1 MTTGRD
7 FFCKIGSGK
16 SFTSFYF
23 VLVFLIKFFCIIFF
37 VFLFVFFF
45 LVFVKERCYTVQN
58 QILLNQITQLT
69 NIEELKTICKFI
81 HLSFVTFH
89 SFRNQQKMKNIRN
102 NKTFFLLTPTSK
114 YRLFPV
120 RKWVKLF
127 IPGQSEKSVYEISAV
142 A

>member
-23 VLVFLIKFFCIIFF
+23 VLFFLIKFFCIIFF
-37 VFLFVFFF
+37 VFFFVFFFF

-89 SFRNQQKMKNIRN
+89 SFRN
-102 NKTFFLLTPTSK
+102 
-114 YRLFPV
+114 
-120 RKWVKLF
+120 
-127 IPGQSEKSVYEISAV
+127 E
-142 A
+142 